1 MIRNSI
7 ALILSLI
14 LVVSCTTKSHRAKVE
29 GKVDGLANSEIVV
42 KILNINVQNVLDT
55 IKLDQ
60 KGEFRYNIKLTSA
73 SPEFYYLY
81 YKDRKI
87 ASLILLPG
95 EKVKLQTD
103 TLGTNPIV
111 EGSAESSLLIS
122 LEKKISQSQA
132 KFDSLRVKMQEA
144 VSANDAQKMTELNYA
159 LGSVYVKQKQDA
171 IKYIYT
177 NSGSI
182 TNMILLYHRFS
193 SDVPLFA
200 DLRDVLLFRR
210 VYDSLQVIYPGSKY
224 VSRLMDEIT
233 VRERSEIIN
242 SKILDASQRGF
253 PELSLPDTKANI
265 RLLSDLSGKVILLS
279 FWSVTDA
286 NQRMQTR
293 EYFDLYDKYNSK
305 GFEIYQ
311 VSADTDK
318 TAWAR
323 AVAEQQI
330 PWISVCDGLGA
341 NSSAIT
347 TYNIQNLPA
356 NFLIDRSGS
365 IVAKNIYGAALET
378 KLASLLK

>member
-1 MIRNSI
+1 MVRNSI
-7 ALILSLI
+7 ALIIAFI
-14 LVVSCTTKSHRAKVE
+14 LVISCSTKSHRAKIE
-29 GKVDGLANSEIVV
+29 GRVDGLTKGEIVV
-42 KILNINVQNVLDT
+42 KKLNINVQIVIDT

-60 KGEFRYNIKLTSA
+60 KGEFRYNVKLAST

-81 YKDRKI
+81 HKDRKI
-87 ASLILLPG
+87 ASLILLPN
-95 EKVKLQTD
+95 EKVKLHTD
-103 TLGTNPIV
+103 TLGVNPV
-111 EGSAESSLLIS
+111 ADGSIESSLLIS
-122 LEKKISQSQA
+122 LERKISQSQA
-132 KFDSLRVKMQEA
+132 RFDSLKTKMQEA
-144 VSANDAQKMTELNYA
+144 VTEKDAQKMTELNYA

-177 NSGSI
+177 NPGSI
-182 TNMILLYHRFS
+182 TNMILLYHKFS
-193 SDVPLFA
+193 SEVPLFA

-210 VYDSLQVIYPGSKY
+210 VYDSLQVIYPGSMY

-233 VRERSEIIN
+233 ARERSEIIN

-265 RLLSDLSGKVILLS
+265 RLLSDLSGKVIILS

-286 NQRMQTR
+286 NQRMQNR
-293 EYFDLYDKYNSK
+293 EYIDLYEKYSSR

-341 NSSAIT
+341 NSPAIS

-356 NFLIDRSGS
+356 NFIIDRSGS
-365 IVAKNIYGAALET
+365 IVAKDIYGAALDN
-378 KLASLLK
+378 KLASLIK

>member
-7 ALILSLI
+7 TLLLSLI
-14 LVVSCTTKSHRAKVE
+14 LVASCSTKSHKAKVE
-29 GKVDGLANSEIVV
+29 GKIDGLTNSEIVV
-42 KILNINVQNVLDT
+42 KVLNINVQNILDT
-55 IKLDQ
+55 IKVDQ
-60 KGEFRYNIKLTSA
+60 KGEFRYVVKLTSA

-81 YKDRKI
+81 HKDRKI

-103 TLGTNPIV
+103 TLGVNPVV
-111 EGSAESSLLIS
+111 EGSSESSLLIS
-122 LEKKISQSQA
+122 LEKRISQSQA
-132 KFDSLRVKMQEA
+132 RFDSLRVKMQEA
-144 VSANDAQKMTELNYA
+144 LSANDAPKVTELNYA
-159 LGSVYVKQKQDA
+159 LGSVYVKQKQEA

-177 NSGSI
+177 NPGSI

-193 SDVPLFA
+193 AEVPLFA

-253 PELSLPDTKANI
+253 PEVSLPDTKANI
-265 RLLSDLSGKVILLS
+265 RLLSDLSGKVIVLS

-286 NQRMQTR
+286 NQRMQNR
-293 EYFDLYDKYNSK
+293 EYFDLYDKFNSR

-341 NSSAIT
+341 NSPAIS

-356 NFLIDRSGS
+356 NFIIDRSGS
-365 IVAKNIYGAALET
+365 IVAKNLYGTALET
-378 KLASLLK
+378 KVASLIK

>member
-14 LVVSCTTKSHRAKVE
+14 LLVSCSTKSHRAKVE
-29 GKVDGLANSEIVV
+29 GKVDGLTKGEIVV
-42 KILNINVQNVLDT
+42 KKLNINVQKILDT

-60 KGEFRYNIKLTSA
+60 KGEFRYIIKFASS

-81 YKDRKI
+81 HKDRKI

-95 EKVKLQTD
+95 EKVKIQTD
-103 TLGTNPIV
+103 TLGLNPVV
-111 EGSAESSLLIS
+111 EGSTESSLLIS

-132 KFDSLRVKMQEA
+132 RFDSLKNKMQEA
-144 VSANDAQKMTELNYA
+144 VTANDAQKVTELNYA

-177 NSGSI
+177 NPASI

-193 SDVPLFA
+193 ADVPLFA

-210 VYDSLQVIYPGSKY
+210 VYDSLQVIYPGSLY

-253 PELSLPDTKANI
+253 PEISLPDTKANI
-265 RLLSDLSGKVILLS
+265 RLLSDLSGKVIVLS

-286 NQRMQTR
+286 NQRMQNR
-293 EYFDLYDKYNSK
+293 EYFDLYDKYSSR

-323 AVAEQQI
+323 AVAEQEI

-341 NSSAIT
+341 NSPAIS

-356 NFLIDRSGS
+356 NFVIDRSGS
-365 IVAKNIYGAALET
+365 IVAKNIYGAVLET

>member
-7 ALILSLI
+7 ALLLSLL
-14 LVVSCTTKSHRAKVE
+14 LVVSCSTNSHKAKVE
-29 GKVDGLANSEIVV
+29 GKIDGLTNSEIVV

-55 IKLDQ
+55 ITVDQ
-60 KGEFRYNIKLTSA
+60 NGEFRYIVKLNSS

-81 YKDRKI
+81 HKDRKI

-103 TLGTNPIV
+103 TLGVNPVV
-111 EGSAESSLLIS
+111 EGSTESSLLIS
-122 LEKKISQSQA
+122 LEKRISQSQA

-144 VSANDAQKMTELNYA
+144 LSANDAPKVTELNYA
-159 LGSVYVKQKQDA
+159 LGSVYVKQKQEA

-177 NSGSI
+177 NPGSI

-193 SDVPLFA
+193 AEVPLFA

-210 VYDSLQVIYPGSKY
+210 VYDSLQVIYPGSLY

-253 PELSLPDTKANI
+253 PEISLPDTKANI
-265 RLLSDLSGKVILLS
+265 QLLSDLSGKVIVLS

-293 EYFDLYDKYNSK
+293 EYFDLYEKYSSR
-305 GFEIYQ
+305 GLEIYQ

-356 NFLIDRSGS
+356 NFVIDRSGS
-365 IVAKNIYGAALET
+365 IVAKNLYGKALET
-378 KLASLLK
+378 KIASLIK